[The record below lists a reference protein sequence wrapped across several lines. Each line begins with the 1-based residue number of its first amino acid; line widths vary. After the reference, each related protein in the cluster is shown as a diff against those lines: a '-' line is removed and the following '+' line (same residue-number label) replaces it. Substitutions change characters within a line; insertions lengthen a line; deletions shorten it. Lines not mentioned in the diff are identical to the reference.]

1 MQGHG
6 AVDRPPPRPA
16 TEVVRA
22 RRIELVDGG
31 GIPRVLL
38 GRLGEGEGAV
48 YGVSVH
54 AGHAGTGVHLTADGT
69 SAGLTVSRGGE
80 GLVDCRVLAG
90 DGEPLARVDVG
101 AGDPLVSVEVD
112 ADGTIT
118 VRLGGAR
125 VVP

>member
-1 MQGHG
+1 MQGEG
-6 AVDRPPPRPA
+6 AVDRPPPGA
-16 TEVVRA
+16 TDVVRA
-22 RRIELVDGG
+22 RRIEVVDAAGR
-31 GIPRVLL
+31 PRVLL

-48 YGVSVH
+48 YGMSVL

-69 SAGLTVSRGGE
+69 SAGLTVARGGD

-90 DGEPLARVDVG
+90 EEEPLARVDVG
-101 AGDPLVSVEVD
+101 GGTPLLSVEVA
-112 ADGTIT
+112 ADGSVT